1 MNWRYIHRWANAG
14 TFQPRPSCT
23 SSPPSCPPALP
34 RRHTSFIPDPW
45 GGASN
50 CGVRGQLLS
59 PLRGRWCFV
68 FIKEQLNVCVVLKGT
83 GFLSCFLNNA
93 GMEIAMETQREVRLI
108 LWYAVPVTNDTPRA
122 LFPNIAT
129 AGNNIAH
136 FSHVK
141 SHCWG
146 HILRFHAVHSSKC
159 TKKTIQLTCVLLSP
173 TLFF

>member
-1 MNWRYIHRWANAG
+1 MWGQRSA
-14 TFQPRPSCT
+14 FEPSERPVMFCFHQRIT
-23 SSPPSCPPALP
+23 ERVRCVK
-34 RRHTSFIPDPW
+34 RDRISF
-45 GGASN
+45 
-50 CGVRGQLLS
+50 
-59 PLRGRWCFV
+59 
-68 FIKEQLNVCVVLKGT
+68 
-83 GFLSCFLNNA
+83 FLSCFLNNA

-141 SHCWG
+141 LHCWG
-146 HILRFHAVHSSKC
+146 RILRFHAVHSSKC